1 MNLNSFKFYKK
12 SDWESHN
19 PFQFISVGRFHWKKG
34 YQYALSSVRE
44 VLNKNIPLHYT
55 IVAKGPPNEEILYY
69 VNILRLENHVTFLEL
84 KTQEKVYCQMKNSD
98 CLILPSIEEGI
109 ANVVLESMAI
119 GLPVISS
126 NCCGM
131 NEVVKNNEN
140 GFTFNNR
147 DINDLTSVM
156 LNVIACSASMRKKI
170 AEAGFTHIERN
181 HDLFQLGE
189 KMKIVYES
197 LYK

>member
-1 MNLNSFKFYKK
+1 M
-12 SDWESHN
+12 
-19 PFQFISVGRFHWKKG
+19 
-34 YQYALSSVRE
+34 
-44 VLNKNIPLHYT
+44 
-55 IVAKGPPNEEILYY
+55 
-69 VNILRLENHVTFLEL
+69 TFLQL
-84 KTQEKVYCQMKNSD
+84 KTQEEIYCQMKESD

-140 GFTFNNR
+140 GFTFINR

-156 LNVIACSASMRKKI
+156 LDVIAYSPCA
-170 AEAGFTHIERN
+170 
-181 HDLFQLGE
+181 
-189 KMKIVYES
+189 
-197 LYK
+197 

>member
-1 MNLNSFKFYKK
+1 MEKR
-12 SDWESHN
+12 
-19 PFQFISVGRFHWKKG
+19 ISICSIFCTRDIKQK
-34 YQYALSSVRE
+34 
-44 VLNKNIPLHYT
+44 YT
-55 IVAKGPPNEEILYY
+55 ITLYNCCKGPPNEEILYY

-84 KTQEKVYCQMKNSD
+84 KTQEKVYCQMKESD

-131 NEVVKNNEN
+131 NEIVKDNEN
-140 GFTFNNR
+140 GFTFINR
-147 DINDLTSVM
+147 DTNHLTSVM
-156 LNVIACSASMRKKI
+156 LNVIACSPQMRRKI
-170 AEAGFTHIERN
+170 AKAGFKHIERY

-189 KMKIVYES
+189 KMKTVYES